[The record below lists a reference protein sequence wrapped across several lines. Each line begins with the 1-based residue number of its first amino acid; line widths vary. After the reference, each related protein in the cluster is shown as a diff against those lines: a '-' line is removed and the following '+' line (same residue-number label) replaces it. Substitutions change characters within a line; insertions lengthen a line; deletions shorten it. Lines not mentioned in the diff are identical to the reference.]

1 MLDSQPCLRRKL
13 FIVLLGDDNHGKSKL
28 LQKLAEFGSK
38 HQKSYP
44 RAIKH
49 LKLYCGNA
57 VVDTYIFRS
66 SYQESPSLAGH
77 YNKDIERAIR
87 DKIGEDWFTKDL
99 VIMPFRCEC
108 GSKINSVN
116 LARRLIDF
124 AHSYGF
130 DVIVAYIILDSD
142 ELKKK
147 NCCRDILKLNWDKR
161 WELYNPRI
169 SQDDKSK
176 IQEQCEYLAVVL
188 LQRICSELKC

>member
-1 MLDSQPCLRRKL
+1 MKVVRLINTELIKKRYKIILP
-13 FIVLLGDDNHGKSKL
+13 VLL
-28 LQKLAEFGSK
+28 
-38 HQKSYP
+38 
-44 RAIKH
+44 
-49 LKLYCGNA
+49 A
-57 VVDTYIFRS
+57 VITIVISGCNR
-66 SYQESPSLAGH
+66 PS
-77 YNKDIERAIR
+77 NKDIERAIR